1 MGTVNR
7 QQERREMIISETWKN
22 LLRRVTSCKRVEK
35 DMRPAASGIH
45 STPAGRYPEGGPK
58 PSKLGVLF
66 YVISILFSL
75 IGVITL
81 TRYPFVS
88 QADRLNLLIVGL
100 PILGA
105 GMLSLVVTNYI
116 VNREQQA
123 FVAYLNLKVEQYIAQ
138 HKRNLQAIP
147 PDDDGEV

>member
-1 MGTVNR
+1 
-7 QQERREMIISETWKN
+7 MIISETWKN

-35 DMRPAASGIH
+35 DVRPAASGIH

-81 TRYPFVS
+81 TRYPSVS
-88 QADRLNLLIVGL
+88 QVNSGHYQSTTIYILYPLCVCRVFRKLVNYSRRARTLESTKICHEKKIVFVESESYDRLICRLTG
-100 PILGA
+100 
-105 GMLSLVVTNYI
+105 STC
-116 VNREQQA
+116 
-123 FVAYLNLKVEQYIAQ
+123 
-138 HKRNLQAIP
+138 
-147 PDDDGEV
+147 

>member
-7 QQERREMIISETWKN
+7 QQERREMIISETLKN

-35 DMRPAASGIH
+35 DVRPAASGIH

-58 PSKLGVLF
+58 PSKLSV
-66 YVISILFSL
+66 LFSL

-123 FVAYLNLKVEQYIAQ
+123 FVAYLNLKVEQYMAQ

-147 PDDDGEV
+147 PDDDEEV

>member
-35 DMRPAASGIH
+35 DVRPAASGIH

-88 QADRLNLLIVGL
+88 QVTSEHNQSTTIYSVSTVCVCRVFRKLVNYSRRARTFTTTCFMSTKICHEKKIVFVESESYDR
-100 PILGA
+100 
-105 GMLSLVVTNYI
+105 
-116 VNREQQA
+116 
-123 FVAYLNLKVEQYIAQ
+123 
-138 HKRNLQAIP
+138 
-147 PDDDGEV
+147 